1 MLTVKNCTIFITIL
15 LLFMFAMNNVAV
27 AKISDAFD
35 TILSDVAGEKGA
47 GYRTDAKPEMLVGQV
62 IQAALSFVG
71 VIFLLLMIYGG
82 YLWMTARGNEEEVTK
97 AKNLIKAAIIG
108 LIIVLA
114 AYAISIFVI
123 KIVGEKTLEGA

>member
-1 MLTVKNCTIFITIL
+1 MV
-15 LLFMFAMNNVAV
+15 
-27 AKISDAFD
+27 
-35 TILSDVAGEKGA
+35 
-47 GYRTDAKPEMLVGQV
+47 
-62 IQAALSFVG
+62 
-71 VIFLLLMIYGG
+71 YGG

-123 KIVGEKTLEGA
+123 KLVGEKTLEGA